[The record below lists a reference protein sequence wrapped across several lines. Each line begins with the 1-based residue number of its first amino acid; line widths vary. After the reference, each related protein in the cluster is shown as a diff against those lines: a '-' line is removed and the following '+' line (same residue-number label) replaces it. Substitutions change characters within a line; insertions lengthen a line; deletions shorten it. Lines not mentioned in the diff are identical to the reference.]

1 MLILKME
8 YCVCFC
14 CARMDETTVRRIFW
28 NVLHGIG
35 RNEGRGRRMR
45 KTVRKIDR
53 KSRPRQGRTKSRRAP
68 ALEWLWTAAGSTAR
82 ATLTG
87 NRRALIE
94 NHTGILEFTPERIRL
109 AAPNGEITVVGDAM
123 QLAEVR
129 PRALIVEGRI
139 EAVELPP
146 EADHD

>member
-14 CARMDETTVRRIFW
+14 RPIMDETTVRRIFW
-28 NVLHGIG
+28 IVLHGIG
-35 RNEGRGRRMR
+35 KKGRRMR
-45 KTVRKIDR
+45 KTDRKIDR
-53 KSRPRQGRTKSRRAP
+53 KSRPWQGRTKSRRAP

-94 NHTGILEFTPERIRL
+94 NHAGILEFTPERIRL

-123 QLAEVR
+123 QIAEVR